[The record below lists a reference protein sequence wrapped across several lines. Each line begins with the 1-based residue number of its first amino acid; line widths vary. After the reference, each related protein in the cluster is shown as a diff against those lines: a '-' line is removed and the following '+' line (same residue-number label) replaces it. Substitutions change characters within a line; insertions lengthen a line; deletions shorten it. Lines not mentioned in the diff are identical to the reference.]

1 MSAVAYLGPEGS
13 YSHLAV
19 DLLAPSAKKVAFS
32 SFPLVVG
39 ALLNGECN
47 LAVLP
52 IENSLNGAV
61 LANIDLLQQSQG
73 LVAGKT
79 ARLGLDHRLAYL
91 DGADM
96 RGISRI
102 YSHEQPLA
110 QCAEY
115 LFKNFPAAQ
124 LIATQSTT
132 ASLEKVKTF
141 ADAAIV
147 GAHVKMEGI
156 TLSPRNIA
164 DFPHNYTDFLLVKK
178 GVADVNAK
186 TDRIFFSVTC
196 RHSSGALLG
205 ILEPLRSG
213 GLNMTKIQSR
223 PIKGSAGEYRFF
235 IEVEGD
241 YSSETVRKVL
251 EGVENISN
259 SFKILGA
266 YLSDGEHK

>member
-73 LVAGKT
+73 LVAVKT

-91 DGADM
+91 KGADM

-147 GAHVKMEGI
+147 GAHVKREGI
-156 TLSPRNIA
+156 TLSPAI
-164 DFPHNYTDFLLVKK
+164 
-178 GVADVNAK
+178 
-186 TDRIFFSVTC
+186 
-196 RHSSGALLG
+196 
-205 ILEPLRSG
+205 
-213 GLNMTKIQSR
+213 
-223 PIKGSAGEYRFF
+223 
-235 IEVEGD
+235 
-241 YSSETVRKVL
+241 
-251 EGVENISN
+251 
-259 SFKILGA
+259 
-266 YLSDGEHK
+266 

>member
-19 DLLAPSAKKVAFS
+19 DLLAPNAKKVAFS

-73 LVAGKT
+73 LVAVKT

-102 YSHEQPLA
+102 YSHEQALA
-110 QCAEY
+110 QCGKFIFE
-115 LFKNFPAAQ
+115 NFPEAE
-124 LIATQSTT
+124 LIATPSTA
-132 ASLEKVKTF
+132 ASLKMLKSA
-141 ADAAIV
+141 ADACIV
-147 GAHVKMEGI
+147 GAHTNFDGVV
-156 TLSPRNIA
+156 LSEENIA
-164 DFPHNYTDFLLVKK
+164 DEKNNVTHFLLVKK
-178 GVADVNAK
+178 GSAESAGHCAK
-186 TDRIFFSVTC
+186 VYFSATC
-196 RHSSGALLG
+196 KHEAGALFNLLSV
-205 ILEPLRSG
+205 IKNG

-223 PIKGSAGEYRFF
+223 PIKDKAGEYRFF
-235 IEVEGD
+235 VEVEGD
-241 YSSETVRKVL
+241 FADAHVKQVL
-251 EGVENISN
+251 AEVKRAAN

-266 YLSDGEHK
+266 Y